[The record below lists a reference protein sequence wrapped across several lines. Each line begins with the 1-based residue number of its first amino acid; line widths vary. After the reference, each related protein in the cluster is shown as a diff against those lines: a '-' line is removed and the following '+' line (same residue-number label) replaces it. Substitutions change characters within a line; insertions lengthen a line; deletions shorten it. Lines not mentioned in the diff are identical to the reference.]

1 MTTTQLMDGL
11 QEFLDMTA
19 FMEDIIAIKD
29 NGNEQTQDNG

>member
-1 MTTTQLMDGL
+1 MTTTQLMNNL

-29 NGNEQTQDNG
+29 NSNEQTQDNG